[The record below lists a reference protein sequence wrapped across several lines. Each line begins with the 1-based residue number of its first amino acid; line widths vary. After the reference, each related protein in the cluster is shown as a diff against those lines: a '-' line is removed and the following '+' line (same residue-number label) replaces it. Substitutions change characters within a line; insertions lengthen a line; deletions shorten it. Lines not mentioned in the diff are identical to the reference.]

1 MPHVCG
7 FVCFA
12 CINPAGQLADQCSV
26 FFTGKVWAAFALL
39 TTVYQQWHILMRQ
52 KPTRHGFFKHT
63 VHG

>member
-7 FVCFA
+7 FACFA

-26 FFTGKVWAAFALL
+26 FFTGEVRPAFALL
-39 TTVYQQWHILMRQ
+39 TTVYQQGHILMRY
-52 KPTRHGFFKHT
+52 KATRHSFFKYT